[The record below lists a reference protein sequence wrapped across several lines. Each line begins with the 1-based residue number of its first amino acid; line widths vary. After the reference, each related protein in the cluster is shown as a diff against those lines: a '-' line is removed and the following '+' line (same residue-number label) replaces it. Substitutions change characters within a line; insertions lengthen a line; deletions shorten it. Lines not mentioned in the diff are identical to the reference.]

1 MPNWN
6 IKNVKTLSG
15 TFSHYRKI
23 INLNFLKNWK
33 VDNIEYVN
41 ELFEECYSLK
51 VLKALKNLNNKN

>member
-33 VDNIEYVN
+33 VDNIEYMN
-41 ELFEECYSLK
+41 ELFEECYFLK
-51 VLKALKNLNNKN
+51 DLKALKI